1 MKGTCPFCPMFE
13 DNDADVIIITPLNP
27 VTLGHKIVIP
37 RQHVEDFTSRVDV
50 TVSVMEEAAYYA
62 KNNVEGDVN
71 LITSKGANATQT
83 AKHLHVHIVPRRKGD
98 GLLLPW
104 SGDQALTKQK
114 EEIDADHIADV
125 GKMIEGLRMEMIA
138 HDGVNRGCEDCA
150 YNNAVDEFNQK
161 LDNFEI

>member
-1 MKGTCPFCPMFE
+1 MST
-13 DNDADVIIITPLNP
+13 DHTNITADILLSDAINNWLRSEYG
-27 VTLGHKIVIP
+27 LG
-37 RQHVEDFTSRVDV
+37 DDDCLS
-50 TVSVMEEAAYYA
+50 S
-62 KNNVEGDVN
+62 GDV
-71 LITSKGANATQT
+71 AECVDMAV
-83 AKHLHVHIVPRRKGD
+83 KHF
-98 GLLLPW
+98 
-104 SGDQALTKQK
+104 LTKQK